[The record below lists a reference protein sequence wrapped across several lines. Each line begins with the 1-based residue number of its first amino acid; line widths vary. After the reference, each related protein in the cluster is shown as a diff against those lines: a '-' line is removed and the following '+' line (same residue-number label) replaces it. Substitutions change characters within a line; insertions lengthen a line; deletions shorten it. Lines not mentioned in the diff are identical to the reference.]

1 VSRAGRG
8 PGGTDDDKPGLG
20 TRTVYARDQTRPR
33 TERGDGARELGSL
46 SPADA
51 LSLVLLYRR
60 AGDEKFERAAR
71 RWVRRLQ
78 IDHSLRRREVELL
91 RGALVAL
98 GSRLDAVALDALL
111 GTCRELRLP
120 RPTLPP

>member
-1 VSRAGRG
+1 MTSQGSAHGRFTRAIKRG
-8 PGGTDDDKPGLG
+8 LV
-20 TRTVYARDQTRPR
+20 RNA
-33 TERGDGARELGSL
+33 EMAARELGSL